1 MEIAKYIAAAA
12 AGYLLGSVS
21 ASVLLSKLAFRR
33 DVRAE
38 GSGNAGATN
47 VARVFG
53 MWAGIATLLADVG
66 KTVLAI
72 LLGQWLAGDMGL
84 CIAGIACILG
94 HCWPMYFHFR
104 RQGRLRW
111 RSHRADDRLAGL
123 CYYFYCI
130 LRILR
135 PLSDRLRLFHSQRR
149 GVAGVR
155 LSAGRYNAKTGA
167 GHRHRGSCDFHA
179 PGQYPA
185 PVTRHRS
192 KIQAAHKKAQALKL
206 RNSRSRAARRGKTL
220 WGLLNS
226 F

>member
-104 RQGRLRW
+104 GGKGVSVGAAIGLMIDW
-111 RSHRADDRLAGL
+111 RVFVIIFIVFFVTFALCQLVSAVALPVAACLLGVTTPKLVLA
-123 CYYFYCI
+123 I
-130 LRILR
+130 VT
-135 PLSDRLRLFHSQRR
+135 
-149 GVAGVR
+149 GVLVIFM
-155 LSAGRYNAKTGA
+155 
-167 GHRHRGSCDFHA
+167 HRGN
-179 PGQYPA
+179 
-185 PVTRHRS
+185 
-192 KIQAAHKKAQALKL
+192 IQRLLHGTEAKFKPHTKKRKP
-206 RNSRSRAARRGKTL
+206 
-220 WGLLNS
+220 
-226 F
+226 

>member
-94 HCWPMYFHFR
+94 HCWPVYFHFR
-104 RQGRLRW
+104 GGKGVSVGAAIGLMIDW
-111 RSHRADDRLAGL
+111 RVFVIIFIVFFVTFALCQIVSVCSIASAVALPVAACLLGVTTPKLVLA
-123 CYYFYCI
+123 I
-130 LRILR
+130 VT
-135 PLSDRLRLFHSQRR
+135 
-149 GVAGVR
+149 GVLVIFM
-155 LSAGRYNAKTGA
+155 
-167 GHRHRGSCDFHA
+167 HRGNIHRLLTGTENKLSFHK
-179 PGQYPA
+179 
-185 PVTRHRS
+185 R
-192 KIQAAHKKAQALKL
+192 K
-206 RNSRSRAARRGKTL
+206 
-220 WGLLNS
+220 
-226 F
+226 

>member
-94 HCWPMYFHFR
+94 HCWPVYFHFR
-104 RQGRLRW
+104 GGKGVSVGAAIGLMIDW
-111 RSHRADDRLAGL
+111 RVFVIIFIVFFVTFALCQIVSVCSIASAVALPVAACLLGVTTPKLVLA
-123 CYYFYCI
+123 I
-130 LRILR
+130 VT
-135 PLSDRLRLFHSQRR
+135 
-149 GVAGVR
+149 GVLVIFM
-155 LSAGRYNAKTGA
+155 
-167 GHRHRGSCDFHA
+167 HRGN
-179 PGQYPA
+179 
-185 PVTRHRS
+185 
-192 KIQAAHKKAQALKL
+192 IQRLLHGTEAKFKPHTKKRKP
-206 RNSRSRAARRGKTL
+206 
-220 WGLLNS
+220 
-226 F
+226 

>member
-104 RQGRLRW
+104 VFVIIFIVFFVTFALCQIVSVCSIASAVALPVAACLLGVTTPKLV
-111 RSHRADDRLAGL
+111 LA
-123 CYYFYCI
+123 I
-130 LRILR
+130 VT
-135 PLSDRLRLFHSQRR
+135 
-149 GVAGVR
+149 GVLVIFM
-155 LSAGRYNAKTGA
+155 
-167 GHRHRGSCDFHA
+167 HRGN
-179 PGQYPA
+179 
-185 PVTRHRS
+185 
-192 KIQAAHKKAQALKL
+192 IQRLLHGTEAKFKPHTKKRKP
-206 RNSRSRAARRGKTL
+206 
-220 WGLLNS
+220 
-226 F
+226 

>member
-53 MWAGIATLLADVG
+53 MWAGVATLLADVG

-72 LLGQWLAGDMGL
+72 LLGQWLAGDVGL

-94 HCWPMYFHFR
+94 HCWPVYFHFR
-104 RQGRLRW
+104 GGKGVSVGAAVGLMIDW
-111 RSHRADDRLAGL
+111 RVFVIIFLVFFVTFALCQIVSVCSMASAVALPVAACLLGVTTPKLVLA
-123 CYYFYCI
+123 I
-130 LRILR
+130 VT
-135 PLSDRLRLFHSQRR
+135 
-149 GVAGVR
+149 GVLVIFM
-155 LSAGRYNAKTGA
+155 
-167 GHRHRGSCDFHA
+167 HRGN
-179 PGQYPA
+179 
-185 PVTRHRS
+185 
-192 KIQAAHKKAQALKL
+192 IQRLLHGAEAKFKPHTKG
-206 RNSRSRAARRGKTL
+206 RRP
-220 WGLLNS
+220 
-226 F
+226 

>member
-66 KTVLAI
+66 QTVLAI

-104 RQGRLRW
+104 GGKGVSVGAAIGLMIDW
-111 RSHRADDRLAGL
+111 RVFVIIFIVFFVTFALCQIVSVCSIASAVALPVAACLLGVTTPKLVLA
-123 CYYFYCI
+123 I
-130 LRILR
+130 VT
-135 PLSDRLRLFHSQRR
+135 
-149 GVAGVR
+149 GVLVIFM
-155 LSAGRYNAKTGA
+155 
-167 GHRHRGSCDFHA
+167 HRGN
-179 PGQYPA
+179 
-185 PVTRHRS
+185 
-192 KIQAAHKKAQALKL
+192 IQRLLHGPEAKFKPHTKKRKP
-206 RNSRSRAARRGKTL
+206 
-220 WGLLNS
+220 
-226 F
+226 

>member
-21 ASVLLSKLAFRR
+21 TSVLLSKLAFRR

-94 HCWPMYFHFR
+94 HCWPVYFHFR
-104 RQGRLRW
+104 GGKGVSVGAAIGLMIDW
-111 RSHRADDRLAGL
+111 RVFVIIFIVFFVTFALCQIVSVCSIASAVALPVAACLLGVTAPKLVLA
-123 CYYFYCI
+123 I
-130 LRILR
+130 VT
-135 PLSDRLRLFHSQRR
+135 
-149 GVAGVR
+149 GVLVIFM
-155 LSAGRYNAKTGA
+155 
-167 GHRHRGSCDFHA
+167 HRGN
-179 PGQYPA
+179 
-185 PVTRHRS
+185 
-192 KIQAAHKKAQALKL
+192 IQRLLSGTENKFSLHHKQE
-206 RNSRSRAARRGKTL
+206 
-220 WGLLNS
+220 
-226 F
+226 